1 MEAEKKAAEVSREE
15 TLKAQYGGKVYRVG
29 LTIPVDDEE
38 EKEFSYYFKRP
49 SVASYDRYVKSAS
62 QIGITK
68 ASKVFM
74 LDAVI
79 DEDKERLTGDMEEYP
94 GVAISIGNKLTE
106 ILGLT
111 NTANLKKL

>member
-49 SVASYDRYVKSAS
+49 SVASYDR
-62 QIGITK
+62 
-68 ASKVFM
+68 
-74 LDAVI
+74 
-79 DEDKERLTGDMEEYP
+79 
-94 GVAISIGNKLTE
+94 
-106 ILGLT
+106 
-111 NTANLKKL
+111 

>member
-15 TLKAQYGGKVYRVG
+15 TLKAQSGGKVYRVG

-49 SVASYDRYVKSAS
+49 SVAGYDRYVKSAS

-79 DEDKERLTGDMEEYP
+79 DEDKDRLTGDMEEYP

>member
-49 SVASYDRYVKSAS
+49 SVASYDPLR
-62 QIGITK
+62 Q
-68 ASKVFM
+68 
-74 LDAVI
+74 
-79 DEDKERLTGDMEEYP
+79 ERIPDRDHEGEQ
-94 GVAISIGNKLTE
+94 GVHAGRRH
-106 ILGLT
+106 
-111 NTANLKKL
+111 